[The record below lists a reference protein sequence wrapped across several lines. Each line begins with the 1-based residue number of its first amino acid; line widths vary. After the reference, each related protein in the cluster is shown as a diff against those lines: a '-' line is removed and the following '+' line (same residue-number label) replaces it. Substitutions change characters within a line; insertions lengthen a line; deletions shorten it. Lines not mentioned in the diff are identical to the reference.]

1 MRHDDIGACTFLG
14 QSHWMADKGNRFALY
29 LCNAGQFIT
38 FENLPLQRHDRV
50 ARITIGAQPL
60 LQGVAGP
67 VTARD

>member
-1 MRHDDIGACTFLG
+1 
-14 QSHWMADKGNRFALY
+14 MADKGNRFALY
-29 LCNAGQFIT
+29 LSNAGQFIT